1 MDINQLI
8 EQYGYWAL
16 FIGCLAEGETVT
28 LFGGL
33 AAHNGLLRYDLVVF
47 IAALGGAVGDLTLY
61 FIGRRY
67 GAGVLRRFKQSQAN
81 IERANRLIL
90 RYPLWFVIGVRFMSG
105 FRLVGPLLIGASRL
119 APARF
124 VPLNLL
130 GAVLWAFIFVTLGYW
145 GGQIIAPWL
154 HHLHH
159 QLKYGLLL
167 VGLLLLIYLIPR
179 AIRYLLHRKGR

>member
-1 MDINQLI
+1 MDINHLI

-28 LFGGL
+28 LLAGL
-33 AAHNGLLRYDLVVF
+33 AAHDGLLRYGLVVL
-47 IAALGGAVGDLTLY
+47 IAALGGAVGDMTLY

-67 GAGVLRRFKQSQAN
+67 GTGILRRVKPAQAN

-90 RYPLWFVIGVRFMSG
+90 RYPLWFVVGVRFMYG
-105 FRLVGPLLIGASRL
+105 FRLIGPLLIGASRL

-130 GAVLWAFIFVTLGYW
+130 GAVLWAFIFATLGYW

-154 HHLHH
+154 RHLDH

-167 VGLLLLIYLIPR
+167 VGLLLLLCLVPR
-179 AIRYLLHRKGR
+179 AIRYLLRRRRR